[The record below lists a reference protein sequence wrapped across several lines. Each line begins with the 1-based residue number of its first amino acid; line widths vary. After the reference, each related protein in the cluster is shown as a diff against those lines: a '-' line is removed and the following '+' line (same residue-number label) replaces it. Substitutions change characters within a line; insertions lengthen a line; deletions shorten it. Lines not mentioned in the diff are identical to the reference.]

1 MTTGFEISWEAAD
14 DITLSNLKGLY
25 KNLADELDGWI
36 RGDRRMHVDDVR
48 DSNIMLIHLNEVI
61 EYYGG
66 TV

>member
-1 MTTGFEISWEAAD
+1 MTTGFQISWEAAD

-25 KNLADELDGWI
+25 KNLADELDGWFKGV
-36 RGDRRMHVDDVR
+36 RHMHVDDVR
-48 DSNIMLIHLNEVI
+48 DSNIMLIHLKEVI